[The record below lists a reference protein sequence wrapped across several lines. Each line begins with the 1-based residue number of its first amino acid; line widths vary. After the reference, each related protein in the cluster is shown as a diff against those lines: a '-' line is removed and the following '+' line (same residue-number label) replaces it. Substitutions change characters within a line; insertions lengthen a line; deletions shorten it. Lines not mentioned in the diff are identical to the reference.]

1 MAEEKAR
8 LNEAAIDWK
17 VDTSPKGRYES
28 HNKFLSHELTAAAR
42 EQPTFFWREDEHA
55 PVRRRPFEVD
65 LVKLPPG
72 KWNCPRHYH
81 SEQWEYYMV
90 LSGHGEMLQE
100 KGTPSIPMEPGD
112 HIVQPPG
119 WIHTVAN
126 TGDEDLVYYVI
137 ADNPDDEHCYYPDSD
152 KWLAA
157 DTIFRMQKVDYFD
170 GEE

>member
-1 MAEEKAR
+1 MAEEGAR
-8 LNEAAIDWK
+8 RNEAAIDWL

-28 HNKFLSHELTAAAR
+28 YNKSMSNDLTAGAR
-42 EQPTFFWREDEHA
+42 VPDEHA

-65 LVKLPPG
+65 LVKLRPG

-81 SEQWEYYMV
+81 SEQWEYYVV

-100 KGTPSIPMEPGD
+100 NGKPSIPMEPGD

-126 TGDEDLVYYVI
+126 TGDEDLVYYVV
-137 ADNPDDEHCYYPDSD
+137 ADNPVDEHCYYPDSD
-152 KWLAA
+152 KWAAA
-157 DTIFRMQKVDYFD
+157 DAVFRMQRTDYFD